1 MSYLG
6 ETMKLGWCI
15 PYIYVVTSL
24 YLIWKYLP
32 KIEKRAN
39 GNYCFVIKY
48 LKTLLSIMCFMCIF
62 LIIQPFSSNLMRI
75 PRNTLILN
83 YIGLALSM
91 PLLKTNEKV
100 IGYLIAF
107 SCAIIMGLSDFY
119 ILTNDASFGFY
130 QVLQNNFL
138 FDVFF

>member
-1 MSYLG
+1 
-6 ETMKLGWCI
+6 
-15 PYIYVVTSL
+15 
-24 YLIWKYLP
+24 
-32 KIEKRAN
+32 
-39 GNYCFVIKY
+39 
-48 LKTLLSIMCFMCIF
+48 MCIRDR
-62 LIIQPFSSNLMRI
+62 FSSNLMRI

-91 PLLKTNEKV
+91 PLLRTNEKI

-119 ILTNDASFGFY
+119 ILTNDSSIGFY

-138 FDVFF
+138 FDIFF